1 MKQLPLILC
10 AAGCLA
16 TLSTAGAETF
26 SFKDFYVS
34 VDGRSDQTGTYS
46 AFPNPNFGRLTVTWA
61 HPLPTG
67 YSATSPSSNHYHRI
81 GAFAHTGP
89 AGSPTTFFFNRHI
102 PEWNGTSP
110 PAQNRFLRMTPGT
123 GAFTN
128 KWVVTD
134 MPDNTV
140 ADHSYYDNLTFAS
153 VHQQEAAA
161 LADSR
166 LTGGNPSGGGLNAAG
181 TGTLPAQ
188 AAPTRNA
195 DGTFVWSAASLDANN
210 RASTPVGWMYS
221 SSAYAVPG
229 SNPARVESRYT
240 RYFDDAQV
248 ALELVARD
256 PKLKIYDLAGN
267 QILNPV
273 GSTQL
278 LGTGRTWEFTP
289 VFAVDNSDYVEG
301 EKLTATF
308 RLVDLNP
315 TNPLASSGDF
325 TFHVMVPEPSTVALA
340 AVGGLGG
347 LAAIRRRRRNG
358 DSLIAAHPPAG
369 SGSVSSTVISP
380 RAVINW

>member
-1 MKQLPLILC
+1 MNKLPLILC
-10 AAGCLA
+10 AAGFLA
-16 TLSTAGAETF
+16 GLSTVDAQSF

-46 AFPNPNFGRLTVTWA
+46 AFQNPNFGRLTVTWA
-61 HPLPTG
+61 HAFPTG
-67 YSATSPSSNHYHRI
+67 YNALGPSSNHYHRI
-81 GAFAHTGP
+81 GAIAHTGP
-89 AGSPTTFFFNRHI
+89 AGSPTTTFFNRHI

-123 GAFTN
+123 GAFAN

-134 MPDNTV
+134 TPDDPV

-181 TGTLPAQ
+181 TAQLPAV

-195 DGTFVWSAASLDANN
+195 DGTFVWSAGSLDANN

-221 SSAYAVPG
+221 SSAYLVPG
-229 SNPARVESRYT
+229 SNPQRFESRYT
-240 RYFDDAQV
+240 RHFDDAQV

-256 PKLKIYDLAGN
+256 PKLKIYDVAGN
-267 QILNPV
+267 QILNAA

-289 VFAVDNSDYVEG
+289 VFAVDNGDYVEG
-301 EKLTATF
+301 EALTATF
-308 RLVDLNP
+308 RLVDLNT
-315 TNPLASSGDF
+315 TNPLGSSGDF
-325 TFHVMVPEPSTVALA
+325 TFHVMVPEPSTVVLA
-340 AVGGLGG
+340 AAGLLG
-347 LAAIRRRRRNG
+347 LAGGGRWLRRRRQ
-358 DSLIAAHPPAG
+358 LAAQPAAG
-369 SGSVSSTVISP
+369 SGSVSSTVTSP
-380 RAVINW
+380 